1 MLREFIGWPHGGC
14 IGTLSGTP
22 LLSMKEAFKMSTDSN
37 ESHGITSRSGYDSDF
52 LGSRVEVPALDES
65 I

>member
-1 MLREFIGWPHGGC
+1 MNA
-14 IGTLSGTP
+14 
-22 LLSMKEAFKMSTDSN
+22 AFKMSTESN